1 MSILSFISK
10 GQHFQKGGDVKKK
23 AKVPGRE
30 ILSKVEVWSHS
41 LHSGVTDLPLGT
53 EVVSFIVGQGRRGA

>member
-1 MSILSFISK
+1 MSILPFISK
-10 GQHFQKGGDVKKK
+10 GKHFQKGGDVKK
-23 AKVPGRE
+23 AKVLGRE

-53 EVVSFIVGQGRRGA
+53 EVVSFIVGQGRRGT